1 MVIHGGI
8 GMFRTRIA
16 LVLAAVALMGC
27 LIVPAAGAEV
37 DCGSVYCF
45 SAEDFSGTEEIAGIC
60 ITDLPQEMAGT
71 LALGSRI
78 LRPGDILTAEQVG
91 KMTFTPVPGEE
102 DRELQVGYLP
112 IYENSVGPDTALTL
126 SIRGREDKPPVAE
139 DCAVET
145 YKNLSVTGKLKVS
158 DPEGQPMTFT
168 VTRQPKRG
176 TVELGADGSF
186 TYTPKKNKV
195 GVDSFVFTATDPAGK
210 VSREA
215 TVTVTILK
223 ATDGTQYTDTKGLS
237 CQFAAEWMKNT
248 GIFVGERLDGNA
260 CFQPEKTVTR
270 GEFTAM
276 LVKTL
281 ELPKEEVTLTGYTD
295 DIPQWLRPYV
305 AAAVRSGLTAGLPD
319 QETFGA
325 EKPITGAEAAVM
337 VQNAL
342 GLKAAGEEKE
352 EVPAWAEYALRAVEE
367 AGLTLDA
374 EAPLTRAEAAEL
386 MYQVSGRITEPT
398 RYYS

>member
-1 MVIHGGI
+1 
-8 GMFRTRIA
+8 MFRMRIA
-16 LVLAAVALMGC
+16 LALAGLGLMGC

-37 DCGSVYCF
+37 DSGSVYCF
-45 SAEDFSGTEEIAGIC
+45 SAEDFAGAEEIAGIC
-60 ITDLPQEMAGT
+60 ITELPQDTAGT

-91 KMTFTPVPGEE
+91 SMTFTPVPGEE

-112 IYENSVGPDTALTL
+112 IYEDGVGPDTALTL
-126 SIRGREDKPPVAE
+126 SIRGKENKPPVAE

-158 DPEGQPMTFT
+158 DPEGQTMTFRLI
-168 VTRQPKRG
+168 RQPKRG
-176 TVELGADGSF
+176 TVELGADGCF

-195 GVDSFVFTATDPAGK
+195 GVDSFVFTAADPAGK

-260 CFQPEKTVTR
+260 CFQPEKTVSR

-295 DIPQWLRPYV
+295 DIPQWLKPYV

-319 QETFGA
+319 QQTFGA
-325 EKPITGAEAAVM
+325 DIPITGAEAAVM

-342 GLKAAGEEKE
+342 DLKAEGEVNE
-352 EVPAWAEYALRAVEE
+352 EVPAWAEYALRAVEA
-367 AGLTLDA
+367 AGVALDP
-374 EAPLTRAEAAEL
+374 ELPLTRGEAAEL
-386 MYQVSGRITEPT
+386 MYQVSGRITEKT
-398 RYYS
+398 QYYS

>member
-1 MVIHGGI
+1 
-8 GMFRTRIA
+8 MFRTRIA
-16 LVLAAVALMGC
+16 LVLAAVALMGY

-195 GVDSFVFTATDPAGK
+195 GVDSFVFTAADPAGK

-386 MYQVSGRITEPT
+386 MYQVSGSVTEST
-398 RYYS
+398 RYFS

>member
-1 MVIHGGI
+1 MYRR
-8 GMFRTRIA
+8 FLAR
-16 LVLAAVALMGC
+16 VLAVAGLVGC
-27 LIVPAAGAEV
+27 LILPAAGAEV
-37 DCGSVYCF
+37 DCDGVYCF
-45 SAEDFSGTEEIAGIC
+45 SVEDFSDREDMAGIC
-60 ITDLPQEMAGT
+60 ITDLPQGMAGALT
-71 LALGSRI
+71 LGSRA
-78 LRPGDILTAEQVG
+78 LRPGDVLTAEQLG
-91 KMTFTPVPGEE
+91 RMTFTPILGEE

-325 EKPITGAEAAVM
+325 DIPITGAEAAVM

-342 GLKAAGEEKE
+342 DLKAAGEEKE

-374 EAPLTRAEAAEL
+374 EAPLTRAQAAEL

>member
-1 MVIHGGI
+1 
-8 GMFRTRIA
+8 MFRTRIA

-342 GLKAAGEEKE
+342 DLKAAGEEKE

-374 EAPLTRAEAAEL
+374 DAPLTRAQAAEL
-386 MYQVSGRITEPT
+386 MYQVSGRIAEKTQ
-398 RYYS
+398 YYS